1 MSDRAQLQVDYGD
14 DYVIYDDEDEID
26 VCDGFSGNYDVPA
39 NLTLALLFRRTTPA
53 MVASQ
58 PKTPHGLAVREDSLP
73 SPVHSE
79 AVAPNSPPK
88 PR

>member
-26 VCDGFSGNYDVPA
+26 VCSGISGIHDP
-39 NLTLALLFRRTTPA
+39 NLIITFLSCRTTPA

-58 PKTPHGLAVREDSLP
+58 PRTPHGLAVREDSPL

-79 AVAPNSPPK
+79 AVVLNSPPK